1 MNWEWISPTAGARI
15 QLIRVAVVV
24 VAALISSFFVTTQP
38 CWVEFEGSEAEVSP
52 DALEA
57 HVRKLSED
65 FHPRN
70 YQRVWNLDQCA
81 AYISAEFKAA
91 GGRASEQP
99 FEVKGK
105 TYRNVIAEFGPDS
118 PSRIVIGAHYDTCQ
132 DTPGA
137 DDNASGVAGLLELAD
152 LLGKAELKQRVELV
166 AYTLEEPPYFRTG
179 NMGSAR
185 LAYQNRLDG
194 ESVDF
199 MVALEMIGCFKDE
212 PGTQNYPSL
221 MLRWFYPDTGN
232 FIALIGS
239 YGERK
244 EIKSFK
250 KEMRRAIDLPVHS
263 MCASKSFPMIRF
275 SDHSNYWNHG
285 FKAFMV
291 TDTAFLRNYNYHS
304 TSDTADTL
312 DYERM
317 SKVVVGVYEAVMQY
331 AGAD

>member
-1 MNWEWISPTAGARI
+1 MNWSWISPTAPARI
-15 QLIRVAVVV
+15 QVIRVAVIV
-24 VAALISSFFVTTQP
+24 VAALLVSYFLTVQP
-38 CWVEFEGSEAEVSP
+38 CRVEFEGSAIPVSP
-52 DALEA
+52 EALEV
-57 HVRKLSED
+57 HVRKFSEE

-70 YQRVWNLDQCA
+70 HQRVWNLDKCA
-81 AYISAEFKAA
+81 DYISKEFSAS
-91 GGRASEQP
+91 GGAVSEQSY
-99 FEVKGK
+99 EVKGK
-105 TYRNVIAEFGPDS
+105 TYRNVIAEYGPES
-118 PSRIVIGAHYDTCQ
+118 PNRIVIGAHYDTCQ

-137 DDNASGVAGLLELAD
+137 DDNASGVAGLLELGD

-166 AYTLEEPPYFRTG
+166 AYTLEEPPYFRSG
-179 NMGSAR
+179 HMGSAR
-185 LAYQNRLDG
+185 HAYQYRLD
-194 ESVDF
+194 EVSIDF

-212 PGTQNYPSL
+212 PGTQEFPSM

-232 FIALIGS
+232 FIAIIGS
-239 YGERK
+239 YGDRK
-244 EIKSFK
+244 VVKSFK
-250 KEMRRAIDLPVHS
+250 KEMRRTIDLPIHS

-317 SKVVVGVYEAVMQY
+317 SKVVVGVYEAVMHY
-331 AGAD
+331 AGLD